1 MWRWVLKLCH
11 RTATISIDNDIIGDP
26 DIECLED
33 QIRVFVKTRKIFAG
47 RIYAKGKADNPDCS
61 KDDFAKERTKKPH
74 MDLKFG
80 MCGMKSL
87 RSVDPRGM
95 YYGITLMFITKVD
108 QAFHV
113 KCFFEEASR
122 GLTAELGVSMIPT
135 TEVEARH
142 SIPGCSYSI
151 HSSSIDE
158 LDAGKPA
165 GPPIQFARVGDRVL
179 HQWHCD
185 DGNHLVQTFNVSFV
199 ARQISR
205 RTPKRKQFHNPRPS
219 PYRHTDFSKMFGI
232 LINNCYVTDGFGKR
246 ADVVDS
252 KGCSVDAILITGI
265 RYSPDLQR
273 AYAESQVFKFAD
285 RPGVWFFCQIQM
297 CMKKAGMCNG
307 VTPPSCAS
315 SATGATEEEAMSV
328 NEDFEAEMKSNVLGK
343 GSDKATMNLPKHN
356 GHMKLPFGQ
365 QEGPRRTTEPF
376 QYTGSASYGIT
387 ETAEDFDVM
396 KEHVTVFGPGFP
408 LPNALEKDGI
418 HYGPAHK
425 AILGNAIPTTE
436 RPQNSMAVVT
446 TVFEA
451 DEAYA
456 ATSGRVNAKGAYAD
470 YDEEEV
476 TIPANLNDLLANLPD
491 DFSADSLQKMF
502 RDSVEDR
509 RALLQGFDMLMN
521 QARFLFR
528 IQLNRHLRAKTNSS
542 KQRRHKPKRY
552 SENQTQGN
560 STQKISS
567 MQDSW
572 RSRMADAPLG
582 KVEDD
587 ERFANRHHVNA
598 VEEPPFDPDAPPMIA
613 GRLLIYDLDEEP
625 PNTAIK
631 TNRDEQQSSPKSCA
645 PSGCAISRHG
655 LFVLASGLGTFCAVL
670 LVVTVFMYA
679 RLSRTL
685 MFPREL
691 AYESSASPP
700 SKPVNNELS
709 GGSIASGIQRNR
721 LRAPDWNLEN

>member
-1 MWRWVLKLCH
+1 MAVLGVRLPQQH
-11 RTATISIDNDIIGDP
+11 RGTA
-26 DIECLED
+26 L
-33 QIRVFVKTRKIFAG
+33 
-47 RIYAKGKADNPDCS
+47 KAR
-61 KDDFAKERTKKPH
+61 A
-74 MDLKFG
+74 
-80 MCGMKSL
+80 
-87 RSVDPRGM
+87 
-95 YYGITLMFITKVD
+95 
-108 QAFHV
+108 
-113 KCFFEEASR
+113 
-122 GLTAELGVSMIPT
+122 VSMIPT

-185 DGNHLVQTFNVSFV
+185 DE
-199 ARQISR
+199 
-205 RTPKRKQFHNPRPS
+205 
-219 PYRHTDFSKMFGI
+219 MFGI

-356 GHMKLPFGQ
+356 DHMKLPFGQ

-387 ETAEDFDVM
+387 ETAEDYDMM

-521 QARFLFR
+521 
-528 IQLNRHLRAKTNSS
+528 
-542 KQRRHKPKRY
+542 
-552 SENQTQGN
+552 
-560 STQKISS
+560 
-567 MQDSW
+567 QDSW